1 MVSFT
6 VDFVV
11 VELVILPWVKFG
23 TTGTAWA
30 VALVSRITTA
40 LVAIFQSVFP
50 KIVITRITHL
60 IVNSVTNCPVADVPA
75 PPAVRLIEPS
85 VVIVPARVPAVPE
98 ALEV

>member
-1 MVSFT
+1 
-6 VDFVV
+6 VV
-11 VELVILPWVKFG
+11 VELVMDPWLKFG

-30 VALVSRITTA
+30 VAPVSRITTA
-40 LVAIFQSVFP
+40 LVAILQVVFP

-75 PPAVRLIEPS
+75 PPAVNAMVPEVS
-85 VVIVPARVPAVPE
+85 IVPARVPAVPA